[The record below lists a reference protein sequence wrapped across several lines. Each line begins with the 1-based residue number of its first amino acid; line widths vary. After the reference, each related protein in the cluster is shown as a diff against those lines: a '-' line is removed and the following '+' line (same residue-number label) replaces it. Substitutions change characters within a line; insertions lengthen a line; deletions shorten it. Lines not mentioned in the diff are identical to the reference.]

1 MQRNHL
7 QFFSPFLLARC
18 PTYLDVPNNCRLVV
32 DPKDPCCKV
41 PECFDTPTPAPVT
54 PPTPGLF
61 PTLTPVPATTITVE
75 PKIKG
80 MTGPESC
87 LPLGCVP
94 SGCYMLLFSVEGQ
107 SKKLKYIKKFYY

>member
-1 MQRNHL
+1 MQINHL

-94 SGCYMLLFSVEGQ
+94 CYMLLFSVEGQ
-107 SKKLKYIKKFYY
+107 SKKLKYIKKCYY